1 MKAIVY
7 EKYGPP
13 IDVLELI
20 EVEKPTPKDNEVLV
34 KIFAASIN
42 DGDNS
47 MIKGKP
53 IFTRLMGTGLLKP
66 KHTIPG
72 GDIAGQVETVGRN
85 VKQFQP
91 GDEIFGDLGAS
102 GFGAYAE
109 YVSAPENVLALKPVN
124 LSYEEAAAVPQ
135 YALVALQGLRDNG
148 HIKPG
153 QKVLINGAS
162 GGVGTFA
169 VQVAKSYETEVTGV
183 CSTKNLDLVRS
194 IGADHVID
202 YTQEDFTQKEQ
213 RYDLILD
220 NVANRSISDYT
231 RALNPK
237 GNYVAV
243 AFNVRA
249 LISMTGNK
257 QASQLSHEPNVKD
270 LVYMKDLIEA
280 GKVVPVI
287 DRRYPLS
294 EVPEAFRRYE
304 ERHPSGKIVI
314 TVEHDLK

>member
-13 IDVLELI
+13 IDVLELK